1 MHLVNIE
8 KFRGIPKLSGEPKPI
23 CGECMKGKQTK
34 SPHNK
39 VKEIRT
45 TRPLNFFHMDLM
57 GLMRIESIGGKRYAL
72 VVEDDFSR
80 YSFVSI
86 LREKSEAIEHLK
98 SLFNRIQ
105 VEIGR
110 PSVRIRSD
118 RGREFDNV
126 DVNVFCE

>member
-1 MHLVNIE
+1 
-8 KFRGIPKLSGEPKPI
+8 
-23 CGECMKGKQTK
+23 
-34 SPHNK
+34 
-39 VKEIRT
+39 
-45 TRPLNFFHMDLM
+45 MDLM
-57 GLMRIESIGGKRYAL
+57 GRMRIKSRGGKIYVL
-72 VVEDDFSR
+72 VVVDDFSR
-80 YSFVSI
+80 YFVI
-86 LREKSEAIEHLK
+86 FLKEKSKAIEHLK

>member
-1 MHLVNIE
+1 
-8 KFRGIPKLSGEPKPI
+8 
-23 CGECMKGKQTK
+23 
-34 SPHNK
+34 
-39 VKEIRT
+39 
-45 TRPLNFFHMDLM
+45 MDLM
-57 GLMRIESIGGKRYAL
+57 GLMRTESIGGKRYAL
-72 VVEDDFSR
+72 VVKDDFSR

-86 LREKSEAIEHLK
+86 LREKYEAIEHLK